1 MLSLK
6 RKQNLSLGSRITLI
20 YPRLSHMSLNYLL
33 GTSRNLTL
41 LEAKNKYLVN
51 IRILAMVC
59 LTDFLELKNHK
70 SSSVPPSSHYHQ
82 SLFKTKYYQRT
93 LVISNISGHIN
104 YIHTIDIFLS
114 RSGLHPI
121 PTQCKLALALI
132 TYTNMYTNQSTKKS
146 TPLLASPNCHPS
158 TITTVKHQHHLHFL
172 RPKMHITQK
181 YIHL

>member
-121 PTQCKLALALI
+121 PTQSLPKPSKLTLKI
-132 TYTNMYTNQSTKKS
+132 YHQTKQLS
-146 TPLLASPNCHPS
+146 NSILVGNDS
-158 TITTVKHQHHLHFL
+158 IQH
-172 RPKMHITQK
+172 KT
-181 YIHL
+181 